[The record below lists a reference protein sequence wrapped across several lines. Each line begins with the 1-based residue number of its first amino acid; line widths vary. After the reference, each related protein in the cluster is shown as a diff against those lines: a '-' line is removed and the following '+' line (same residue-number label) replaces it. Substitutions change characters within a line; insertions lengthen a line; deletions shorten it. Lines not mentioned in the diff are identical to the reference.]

1 MNNSLRSLKLKL
13 ITGYILLVILFG
25 VALTLLAYER
35 RKAEQTDRRIEELVE
50 QRAETERILLDLL
63 DLAFQGE
70 QAVGWE
76 PTDMEAY
83 RNKSDSVGIALDH
96 LRLQLVDSV
105 QSRRI
110 DRISRLEFN
119 L

>member
-50 QRAETERILLDLL
+50 QRAET
-63 DLAFQGE
+63 
-70 QAVGWE
+70 
-76 PTDMEAY
+76 
-83 RNKSDSVGIALDH
+83 
-96 LRLQLVDSV
+96 
-105 QSRRI
+105 
-110 DRISRLEFN
+110 
-119 L
+119 